1 MVYKLTDALRIYH
14 YWVNLEEDF
23 NETKLIMMIAYVIGI
38 VMSAIVSAYMF
49 DGYFKRQSAKR
60 DEDNEKEKKR

>member
-1 MVYKLTDALRIYH
+1 MYKLTDALRIYH

-23 NETKLIMMIAYVIGI
+23 NETKLIMMIAYVFGI

-49 DGYFKRQSAKR
+49 DGYFKRQSEKNHR
-60 DEDNEKEKKR
+60 DNEAEKLR

>member
-1 MVYKLTDALRIYH
+1 MYKLTDALRIYH

-23 NETKLIMMIAYVIGI
+23 NETKLIMMIAYVVGI

-49 DGYFKRQSAKR
+49 DGYFKRQSEKAR
-60 DEDNEKEKKR
+60 IDNEKEKIR